1 MTKLMPDGKAITK
14 RTNEMSLIKFKEYT
28 TQLSEGMAVDVLG
41 ENDEDVVV
49 VEWNE
54 ADWKALSLAERTEL
68 ESESVNGW
76 AMWAIGG
83 LDMEE
88 PWDEPDEMSGNYVV
102 EPAKTW
108 MPIKEFFD
116 YLDEEELTEEKPPCG
131 VCGKEPCV
139 CDANDEKLDEKAYKA
154 RNTMKRRATQK
165 VKDRQKFKNR
175 QVKLKAKIERKKG
188 GNKVK
193 RLKMRKKWMRKNK
206 AKIKNANKVFGGRVH
221 SKFTKKK

>member
-28 TQLSEGMAVDVLG
+28 TQLSEGMAMDVLG

-68 ESESVNGW
+68 ESEAVNGW
-76 AMWAIGG
+76 AIWAIGD
-83 LDMEE
+83 LDKQ
-88 PWDEPDEMSGNYVV
+88 PPHDEPDDMDGSYVV
-102 EPAKTW
+102 EPAQEWKG
-108 MPIKEFFD
+108 ISEFFD
-116 YLDEEELTEEKPPCG
+116 MLDEEAELTEECD
-131 VCGKEPCV
+131 VCGKEPCD

-154 RNTMKRRATQK
+154 RNTMKRRSTQK
-165 VKDRQKFKNR
+165 VKDKQKFKNR
-175 QVKLKAKIERKKG
+175 QGKLKAKIERKKG

-193 RLKMRKKWMRKNK
+193 RLKLRKKWMRKNK
-206 AKIKNANKVFGGRVH
+206 SKIKNANKVFGGKVH

>member
-1 MTKLMPDGKAITK
+1 
-14 RTNEMSLIKFKEYT
+14 MSLIKFKEYT
-28 TQLSEGMAVDVLG
+28 TQLSEGMAMDVLG

-68 ESESVNGW
+68 ESEAVNGW
-76 AMWAIGG
+76 AIWAIGD
-83 LDMEE
+83 LDKE
-88 PWDEPDEMSGNYVV
+88 PPHDEPDDMDGGYVV
-102 EPAKTW
+102 EPAQTW
-108 MPIKEFFD
+108 QGISEFFD
-116 YLDEEELTEEKPPCG
+116 MLDEEAELTEDCG
-131 VCGKEPCV
+131 ACGKEPCG

-165 VKDRQKFKNR
+165 VKDKQKFKNR
-175 QVKLKAKIERKKG
+175 QGKLKAKIERKKG

-193 RLKMRKKWMRKNK
+193 RLKLRKKWMRKNK
-206 AKIKNANKVFGGRVH
+206 SKIKNANKVFGGKVH